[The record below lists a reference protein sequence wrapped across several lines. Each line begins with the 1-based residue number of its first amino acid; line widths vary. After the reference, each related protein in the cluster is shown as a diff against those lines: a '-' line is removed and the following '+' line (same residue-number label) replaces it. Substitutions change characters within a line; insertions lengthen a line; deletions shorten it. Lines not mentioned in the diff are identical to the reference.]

1 MATQELLDEI
11 LQILH
16 SVKEDQNKLQQIL
29 RFLKSEVCVELEEAK
44 ILVIPEKYKKVVPV
58 IADNIDA
65 GLVCFLNLDTVE
77 MEDIPQS
84 LVNDPDDFEAI
95 TGESFETL
103 DLKYPDWKNYI
114 SFEPLDS
121 HESFKIM
128 EYFADD
134 LMDESLQEK
143 LINALNHR
151 KPFANFK
158 DIVENSRF
166 RQDWFD
172 YKTRW
177 LENHVKEMLLLEL

>member
-1 MATQELLDEI
+1 
-11 LQILH
+11 
-16 SVKEDQNKLQQIL
+16 
-29 RFLKSEVCVELEEAK
+29 VCEELEETE
-44 ILVIPEKYKKVVPV
+44 ILEIPEKYKKVIPV
-58 IADNIDA
+58 IADSIDA
-65 GLVCFLNLDTVE
+65 GLVCFLNLDTTE

-84 LVNDPDDFEAI
+84 MFDDPDDFEAI
-95 TGESFETL
+95 TGKSFDTL
-103 DLKYPDWKNYI
+103 DLKYPDWKNCI

-121 HESFKIM
+121 HESFIIM

-134 LMDESLQEK
+134 ITDEIIQEK

-158 DIVENSRF
+158 AIVENSRH